1 MPTASSTSCSHT
13 ICIDYAP
20 SLHPHYRGFITTTG
34 SCPVDKQVISYLRGR
49 ECHPFYISMCP
60 STVPLFPM
68 LSLYMSVLVRP
79 SGPTAIFGWCEL
91 LPKTFDLNGFL
102 LFSAGGSVEQRQH
115 PISGLMAVLSS
126 SSLRALLSGL
136 LSVATRHT
144 GHDRFIAS
152 CGRSH
157 LRPHYRSLPGF
168 AHTT

>member
-1 MPTASSTSCSHT
+1 
-13 ICIDYAP
+13 
-20 SLHPHYRGFITTTG
+20 
-34 SCPVDKQVISYLRGR
+34 
-49 ECHPFYISMCP
+49 
-60 STVPLFPM
+60 M
-68 LSLYMSVLVRP
+68 LVLVHP

-115 PISGLMAVLSS
+115 PIPGLMAVLSS

-152 CGRSH
+152 RGAWLSQATH
-157 LRPHYRSLPGF
+157 PLFTELRTYRMTLRYARRSLRVF
-168 AHTT
+168 VTRHTGSGRYFPCQIKHRVQILKESALFYCVFLRRLSRNKARSRQ

>member
-1 MPTASSTSCSHT
+1 
-13 ICIDYAP
+13 
-20 SLHPHYRGFITTTG
+20 
-34 SCPVDKQVISYLRGR
+34 
-49 ECHPFYISMCP
+49 
-60 STVPLFPM
+60 
-68 LSLYMSVLVRP
+68 MSVLVRP

-102 LFSAGGSVEQRQH
+102 LFSAGGSVEQRQY
-115 PISGLMAVLSS
+115 PIPGLMAVLSS

-152 CGRSH
+152 CGHSH

-168 AHTT
+168 AHTTWHC

>member
-1 MPTASSTSCSHT
+1 
-13 ICIDYAP
+13 
-20 SLHPHYRGFITTTG
+20 
-34 SCPVDKQVISYLRGR
+34 
-49 ECHPFYISMCP
+49 
-60 STVPLFPM
+60 M
-68 LSLYMSVLVRP
+68 LVLVHP

-115 PISGLMAVLSS
+115 PIPGLMAVLSS

-152 CGRSH
+152 RGAWLSQTMPPLFTE
-157 LRPHYRSLPGF
+157 LRTFHMTLWMHVGVSEFWSPVTPGQAGTPPAKSSIEF
-168 AHTT
+168 RLLMKSALFYCVFLRRLSRNKAHPPQK